1 MLWRATTGD
10 RFEERFITRFDP
22 RFWTVNFPRPMMA
35 AVTNP
40 GGDALDVTL
49 VFYAKD
55 DLAGLIWES
64 EDTLD
69 HPLLGYAT
77 NRDYRGLVFSF
88 RWLSQGLKTLPEVN
102 GPTLTIEGR
111 DQTGAP
117 RTWFV
122 RLWNYAVGT
131 AEDAVITLDFDN
143 LDGGFLLPAEADPV
157 WAGDIDRLFISMVP
171 PEFDGVASGPLSGG
185 RVEATLSLSAMR
197 TRGGN
202 AALAI
207 GDDYM
212 KPHETRLANGYDD
225 SFNITPARLVRNL
238 LHLGYRDWLT
248 HYVGMS
254 HYYSVAW
261 DADEARYIVDPALP
275 VLNVATVA
283 WHSDL
288 FARLAR
294 FGFRLALSLSF
305 ELLAQNAPADW
316 SQRAFDGAQ
325 ALTAW
330 VPPSTLL
337 QPTNT
342 TAMGYLKSVY
352 QAFGDLMVAA
362 GLPPIFQIG
371 EPWWWVSLDAA
382 AVPHFYDATTTA
394 LFTAETGLPLPPMH
408 QSASETPSAEQQVYL
423 DWLGAKL
430 GAATLDLRDFL
441 RTTYAN
447 AQVTLLFFVPQ
458 VLNAAQPMRETVN
471 FPVAS
476 WAWPAF
482 DFLQIE
488 DYTHVINADWRAHA
502 LGLEKVAADLG
513 YPLSA
518 TQFFAGFVLDP
529 ADTQIWANI
538 ARALEDA
545 RARGFVERVIWAYPQ
560 TVRDGVVVFDP
571 LEEPDMSGFHE
582 VRLPATIS
590 FGSRGG
596 PRFSTEIVVTA
607 SGHERRN
614 QDWLEARAEYDLA
627 GGIRSEAD
635 LATLVAFFRARAG
648 RAFGFR
654 FKDWAD
660 YSSAAPGAAISAT
673 DQAIGSG
680 DGTTTAFQL
689 VKAYGDGA
697 ATHLRTI
704 RKPVAGTVRVALDGT
719 EQTSGW
725 SLDDTTGLVSF
736 TTPPAAGVAIT
747 AGFEFDVPVRFAE
760 DRIAVS
766 LEAFAAGEVP
776 SIRLLEIRE

>member
-1 MLWRATTGD
+1 MLWRASASD
-10 RFEERFITRFDP
+10 RFERRFITRFDP
-22 RFWTVNFPRPMMA
+22 RYWTVNFPRPMMA

-40 GGDALDVTL
+40 GGEALDVTL
-49 VFYAKD
+49 VFYARD

-64 EDTLD
+64 VDAVD
-69 HPLLGYAT
+69 HPLLGYET
-77 NRDYRGLVFSF
+77 NRDYRGVVLSF
-88 RWLSQGLKTLPEVN
+88 RWVSQGLKTLPEVN

-111 DQTGAP
+111 DQTGAA

-171 PEFDGVASGPLSGG
+171 PEFDGVATGPLSAG
-185 RVEATLSLSAMR
+185 RVEATLNLSDMR
-197 TRGGN
+197 TTGGN
-202 AALAI
+202 AALEI

-212 KPHETRLANGYDD
+212 KPHMTRIANGYADT
-225 SFNITPARLVRNL
+225 FNITPARLVRNL

-261 DADEARYIVDPALP
+261 DAGEARFIVDPALP
-275 VLNVATVA
+275 ILNAATVA
-283 WHSDL
+283 WHADF

-316 SQRAFDGAQ
+316 AQRAFDGSQ

-337 QPTNT
+337 QPTNSA
-342 TAMGYLKSVY
+342 AMGYLKSVY
-352 QAFGDLMVAA
+352 QAFGDLMIAA
-362 GLPPIFQIG
+362 GLAPVFQIG
-371 EPWWWVSLDAA
+371 EPWWWVSLDSA
-382 AVPHFYDATTTA
+382 AVPYFYDATTTA
-394 LFTAETGLPLPPMH
+394 LFTAETGLALPPMH

-423 DWLGAKL
+423 DWLGSKL

-441 RTTYAN
+441 GTTYAN

-458 VLNAAQPMRETVN
+458 VLDAAEPMRETVN

-488 DYTHVINADWRAHA
+488 DYTHVINGDWRAHA
-502 LGLEKVAADLG
+502 LGLAKVADDLG

-529 ADTQIWANI
+529 ADTQIWSNI
-538 ARALEDA
+538 ARALDDA
-545 RARGFVERVIWAYPQ
+545 RSRGFAERVIWAYPQ

-582 VRLPATIS
+582 VRLPAAIS
-590 FGSRGG
+590 FGSTGG
-596 PRFSTEIVVTA
+596 PRFSTEVVITA

-635 LATLVAFFRARAG
+635 LETLIAFFRARAG

-660 YSSAAPGAAISAT
+660 CSSAAAGAAIGAS
-673 DQAIGSG
+673 DQTIGSG
-680 DGTTTAFQL
+680 DGATTGFQL
-689 VKAYGDGA
+689 VKSYGDGA
-697 ATHLRTI
+697 ATHVRAI
-704 RKPVAGTVRVALDGT
+704 RKPVAGTVRVALDGV

-725 SLDDTTGLVSF
+725 SVDDTTGVVSF
-736 TTPPAAGVAIT
+736 DTPPPPGAAIT